1 MNGLNTSALFGR
13 MNALADSTRSRILLA
28 LERNEL
34 TVNELRAIMQL
45 PQSTLSNHLKVLSNG
60 GWVTS
65 RSEGTSRLYRLATD
79 SIDVQA
85 RKLWNLV
92 RDQIATSTSAEQDSR
107 RAKAVLAQRTS
118 KSQQFFSSSAGE
130 WDRLRADLFGKH
142 TDAALLALFEPTW
155 TVADLGCGTG
165 QVSALI
171 SPFVRHVIAV
181 DESSAM
187 LSAAKKRLAGYK
199 NVDVRSGKLE
209 SLPLGDDEANVSLL
223 FLVLHYV
230 TNPAEAIAEAAR
242 ITAPRGKLLVVDMMP
257 HERADL
263 RHAMGHLWQGFTD
276 EAVIN
281 WMRDAGLED
290 ICYTPLPPDP
300 DAKGPTLF
308 AATGS
313 KPAVIALKS
322 TARRKLG
329 VVA

>member
-1 MNGLNTSALFGR
+1 MNGLSTSALFGR
-13 MNALADSTRSRILLA
+13 MNALADSTRSRVLLA

-65 RSEGTSRLYRLATD
+65 RSEATSRLYRLATD
-79 SIDVQA
+79 TLDVQS

-92 RDQIATSTSAEQDSR
+92 RDQVAQTASAEQDAR
-107 RAKAVLAQRTS
+107 RTRAVLAQRTS

-130 WDRLRADLFGKH
+130 WDRLRAELFGKH
-142 TDAALLALFEPTW
+142 ADTALLALFDSSW

-165 QVSALI
+165 QVSALL
-171 SPFVRHVIAV
+171 SPFVRHVVAV

-187 LSAAKKRLAGYK
+187 LSAARKRLAPHK
-199 NVDVRSGKLE
+199 NVEVRSGKLE
-209 SLPLGDDEANVSLL
+209 SLPLGDDEAKVSLL
-223 FLVLHYV
+223 FLVMHYV
-230 TNPAEAIAEAAR
+230 TNPADVIAEAAR
-242 ITAPRGKLLVVDMMP
+242 VTAPGGKLLVVDMMP
-257 HERADL
+257 HERSDL
-263 RHAMGHLWQGFTD
+263 RHTMGHLWQGFTD
-276 EAVIN
+276 EAMIT
-281 WMRDAGLED
+281 WMRDAGLD
-290 ICYTPLPPDP
+290 SVKYTPLSPDP

-313 KPAVIALKS
+313 KPAMIALKS

>member
-1 MNGLNTSALFGR
+1 
-13 MNALADSTRSRILLA
+13 
-28 LERNEL
+28 
-34 TVNELRAIMQL
+34 
-45 PQSTLSNHLKVLSNG
+45 
-60 GWVTS
+60 
-65 RSEGTSRLYRLATD
+65 
-79 SIDVQA
+79 
-85 RKLWNLV
+85 V
-92 RDQIATSTSAEQDSR
+92 RDQISTSTAAEQDAR
-107 RAKAVLAQRTS
+107 RTRAVLAQRTS

-130 WDRLRADLFGKH
+130 WDRLRAELFGKH

-242 ITAPRGKLLVVDMMP
+242 VTGPRGKLLVVDMMP
-257 HERADL
+257 HERSDL
-263 RHAMGHLWQGFTD
+263 RHSMGHLWQGFTD

-281 WMRDAGLED
+281 WMRNAGLED
-290 ICYTPLPPDP
+290 VRYTPLPPDP

>member
-1 MNGLNTSALFGR
+1 

-34 TVNELRAIMQL
+34 TVTELRAIMQL

-79 SIDVQA
+79 SLDVQT
-85 RKLWNLV
+85 RKLWHLV
-92 RDQIATSTSAEQDSR
+92 RDQISNSTAAEQDAR
-107 RAKAVLAQRTS
+107 RTRAVLAQRTS

-142 TDAALLALFEPTW
+142 ADAALLALFERTW

-209 SLPLGDDEANVSLL
+209 SLPLGDDESNVSLL

-230 TNPAEAIAEAAR
+230 TNPAEVIAEAAR
-242 ITAPRGKLLVVDMMP
+242 ITGPRGKLLIVDMMP
-257 HERADL
+257 HERSDL
-263 RHAMGHLWQGFTD
+263 RVAMGHLWQGFTD
-276 EAVIN
+276 EAVIR
-281 WMRDAGLED
+281 WMNDAGLTDVE
-290 ICYTPLPPDP
+290 YTPLPPDP

-313 KPAVIALKS
+313 KPAVIALK
-322 TARRKLG
+322 AAGRRKLG